1 MRVLLFPLVAFRS
14 VVSVASREG
23 FHDQVAFRLD
33 DVVLSE
39 AGAVCQGLRTR
50 LARRPVR
57 RVQQDHQLRYRAVR
71 RPRSQLPYHIAE
83 QTARKPDLEG
93 DGREAQIP
101 PLKKM
106 RPEHD
111 DPSEPWSRSYGERAV
126 ERAEAMPSLLAGTV
140 DRAALGPLVRGPL
153 PGDLPIAFRRQ
164 IASAMD
170 E

>member
-1 MRVLLFPLVAFRS
+1 MIKSRSGWTMLSCPKRVPFAKGFALVSLAVLFGGCSKTTSYDTAQYDVRVA
-14 VVSVASREG
+14 
-23 FHDQVAFRLD
+23 
-33 DVVLSE
+33 
-39 AGAVCQGLRTR
+39 
-50 LARRPVR
+50 
-57 RVQQDHQLRYRAVR
+57 
-71 RPRSQLPYHIAE
+71 QLPYHIAD

-126 ERAEAMPSLLAGTV
+126 ERAEAMPSLPAGTV